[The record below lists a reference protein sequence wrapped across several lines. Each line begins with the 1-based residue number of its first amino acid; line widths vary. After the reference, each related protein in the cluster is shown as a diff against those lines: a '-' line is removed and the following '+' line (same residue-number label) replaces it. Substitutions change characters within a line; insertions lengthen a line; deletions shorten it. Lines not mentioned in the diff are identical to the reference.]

1 MKQSDIN
8 LDDATLERETFAAL
22 ATSIAPQA
30 LTDEVRVRLRER
42 VLRTTQMPAAAPQG
56 TETFSVA
63 AEGWVKSAPN
73 VEMKWLRKDIVAG
86 TQEVLIRL
94 GPGVRV
100 PEHSHKKEEHMV
112 ILEGECLLG
121 EHLLRQGDVHI
132 APPGS
137 WHPAITT
144 ARGVLMLLRCED
156 PFPAG

>member
-63 AEGWVKSAPN
+63 AEGWVKPAPN